1 MPKREIHKIH
11 RSWLTGIRLRNS
23 VSGPILARIGRPE
36 ISGIFRKNVF
46 LALWGD
52 YIARNLL
59 KTDVSVKPRKYAF
72 WRNFFAKIPDPK
84 LTIFG
89 SSFGA

>member
-36 ISGIFRKNVF
+36 ISGIFRKNAF

-59 KTDVSVKPRKYAF
+59 KNGRFGETPKIRIFAEFFGKTHFDVMGR
-72 WRNFFAKIPDPK
+72 
-84 LTIFG
+84 L
-89 SSFGA
+89 